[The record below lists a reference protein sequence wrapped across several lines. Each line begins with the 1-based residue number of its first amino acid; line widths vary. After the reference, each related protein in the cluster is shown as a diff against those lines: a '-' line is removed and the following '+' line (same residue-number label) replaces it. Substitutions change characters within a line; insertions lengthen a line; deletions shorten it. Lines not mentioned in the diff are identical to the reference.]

1 MKPKCHY
8 CNDTG
13 YIACR
18 SRDGQYAFP
27 GPVPDDAKGYFDA
40 DCWYCDSGPPPIPD
54 VPDARDPDYSR
65 PGIFAHHNCSRCKDG
80 TDLSRCPTP
89 DRPGNCGYPQARND

>member
-1 MKPKCHY
+1 MTHKPKCHY

-13 YIACR
+13 WVACR

-40 DCWYCDSGPPPIPD
+40 
-54 VPDARDPDYSR
+54 AL
-65 PGIFAHHNCSRCKDG
+65 KD
-80 TDLSRCPTP
+80 TTP
-89 DRPGNCGYPQARND
+89 

>member
-1 MKPKCHY
+1 MTHKPKCHY

-13 YIACR
+13 WVACR

-40 DCWYCDSGPPPIPD
+40 DCWYCDSGRPPIEID
-54 VPDARDPDYSR
+54 EVR
-65 PGIFAHHNCSRCKDG
+65 P
-80 TDLSRCPTP
+80 
-89 DRPGNCGYPQARND
+89 